1 MVYYEADTSCLYHHG
16 IKGQKWGV
24 RRWQNED
31 GSLTPEGIQRYGTVE
46 NFNYQRARKK
56 KIARNVGIGLG
67 AATAVGLGTAF
78 YLNSTKSGQ
87 NLKNNIKAYSSLKK
101 NLKGGDV
108 NRTYNYLKSYQNLNA
123 NPNRATTD
131 SKIRE
136 KIATQV
142 FKNQAAKATLQ
153 AKKRGVLQ
161 GMYEYATSKGKDGAQ
176 AVASDA
182 VKQAGKT
189 AVNTA
194 VQTLVG
200 KGTKM
205 ATEAAVGA
213 VAAKGRDY
221 VTKKFGEQAGGYMFQ
236 NPNKKQ

>member
-31 GSLTPEGIQRYGTVE
+31 GSLTPEGIRRYGTVE

-87 NLKNNIKAYSSLKK
+87 KLKQDIKMASNFKKSLKEG
-101 NLKGGDV
+101 NL
-108 NRTYNYLKSYQNLNA
+108 NETYNKLMRLKDINEA
-123 NPNRATTD
+123 NNGKSRRFKMYERA
-131 SKIRE
+131 
-136 KIATQV
+136 ANQV
-142 FKNQAAKATLQ
+142 FNKQAAKATAA
-153 AKKRGVLQ
+153 AKARGIKQ
-161 GMYEYATSKGKDGAQ
+161 GIYEYATSKDKDGAQ
-176 AVASDA
+176 SVAAEA